1 MGPNS
6 GVQEYCLRWNN
17 HHSTLVSVMDALLQK
32 GTLVDVTL
40 AAEGKSIEVHRLVL
54 CACSNYF
61 QVTIGSVLIKLDFI
75 DSLIACI
82 YRNCCLYIGT
92 NKLWYFLRMLSLITF
107 KR

>member
-1 MGPNS
+1 MGPGG

-40 AAEGKSIEVHRLVL
+40 AAEGKSIQVHRLVL

-61 QVTIGSVLIKLDFI
+61 QV
-75 DSLIACI
+75 SLILNRI
-82 YRNCCLYIGT
+82 WWWIVGFYV
-92 NKLWYFLRMLSLITF
+92 KHFL
-107 KR
+107 